1 MQALATPVARPT
13 SIVPWSRLGDE
24 SLARRAA
31 AGNAAAFEALYERY
45 YGPLLGYTR
54 SILLDVEDARD
65 ATQTALEKAL
75 RALPGREQDRPLRP
89 WLYRIAHNEAIAIVR
104 RRRPQIEITPALEP
118 AVPGADID
126 AEQRGRLSQLVD
138 DLHAL
143 PERQRG
149 ALVMR
154 ELSGLSYAE
163 IGTALDL
170 SIEAARRAVFDARS
184 SLHAAADGRATEC
197 VTVRHCISDGDRR
210 ALRAR
215 GIRAH
220 LRSCDDCASFRR
232 SIDARSTD
240 LHTFAPWVSGAA
252 VIGVLGSG
260 IGGSALL
267 AGGGTSVATGGGIGW
282 TSMPFAIKGVA
293 LAAALATTGTAAVEI
308 KRVTEPQRSPSVAK
322 AAPQSSERAD
332 AQAMRA
338 ATQATRSAART
349 SSAPRT
355 AVDGL
360 SVTERTRPGA
370 GADAPKPAPQPA
382 LVPVVVAPQPAPS
395 LASPSGSPPATKLTP
410 KEQAARELRPLT
422 DRVQQILL
430 DAKTLASNGTQGA
443 LARAGDLLNRSL
455 GPVFESINR
464 VLKPLGLTLPSF
476 GSSSA
481 TPTQTAILGSIQS
494 LLDGVQGLLARL
506 LGRP

>member
-13 SIVPWSRLGDE
+13 NILPWSRLGDE

-104 RRRPQIEITPALEP
+104 RRRPQTEITPALEP
-118 AVPGADID
+118 AVPGADVD

-154 ELSGLSYAE
+154 ELSGLSYGE

-184 SLHAAADGRATEC
+184 SLHAAADGRATAC

-240 LHTFAPWVSGAA
+240 LHAFAPWVSGAA

-282 TSMPFAIKGVA
+282 ASMPFAIKGVA

-308 KRVTEPQRSPSVAK
+308 KRVTEPQRSAPVAK
-322 AAPQSSERAD
+322 AAPQSSARAD
-332 AQAMRA
+332 AQAMHA

-349 SSAPRT
+349 SPAPAT

-360 SVTERTRPGA
+360 SVTEKTRPGA
-370 GADAPKPAPQPA
+370 GSASGKDAP
-382 LVPVVVAPQPAPS
+382 VPVVVAPQPAPRV
-395 LASPSGSPPATKLTP
+395 AAPSGSAPAAKLTP
-410 KEQAARELRPLT
+410 EEQAASKLRPMT
-422 DRVQQILL
+422 DRVQQVLL

-443 LARAGDLLNRSL
+443 LALASDLLNRSL
-455 GPVFESINR
+455 APLFESINR
-464 VLKPLGLTLPSF
+464 VLEPLGLTLPSF

-481 TPTQTAILGSIQS
+481 NPTQTAILGSVQS
-494 LLDGVQGLLARL
+494 LLDGVQALLARL
-506 LGRP
+506 LGQP